1 MEQHHLKSAHHSNVN
16 PSPEHHDIVKTL
28 IEHNIILQ
36 KKAIEIIDSTNQL
49 NKKID
54 RLLNIF
60 EEASKHVLEVG
71 EDKKI
76 LELTDKLEELL
87 EQNRNISKGLTIL
100 EGYVKSKVQFEG
112 ARQF

>member
-1 MEQHHLKSAHHSNVN
+1 MFKECDTMDDKSVQTKPTGSLQ
-16 PSPEHHDIVKTL
+16 KTL
-28 IEHNIILQ
+28 AENHIALQRKNIDLIQSVHNL
-36 KKAIEIIDSTNQL
+36 TT
-49 NKKID
+49 KID
-54 RLLNIF
+54 KLIGIF

>member
-1 MEQHHLKSAHHSNVN
+1 MEQHHLRSEHNS
-16 PSPEHHDIVKTL
+16 SSSTEHHDLVRAL
-28 IEHNIILQ
+28 MEHNVILQ
-36 KKAIEIIDSTNQL
+36 KKSVELIDATNQL
-49 NKKID
+49 NKRID

-87 EQNRNISKGLTIL
+87 EQNKNITKGLAIL
-100 EGYVKSKVQFEG
+100 
-112 ARQF
+112 

>member
-1 MEQHHLKSAHHSNVN
+1 M
-16 PSPEHHDIVKTL
+16 
-28 IEHNIILQ
+28 EHNIILQ
-36 KKAIEIIDSTNQL
+36 KKAVEIIDATNQL
-49 NKKID
+49 NKRID
-54 RLLNIF
+54 KLLNIF

-87 EQNRNISKGLTIL
+87 EQNKNITKGLTIL
-100 EGYVKSKVQFEG
+100 ESYVKNKAQFEG

>member
-1 MEQHHLKSAHHSNVN
+1 MEHKKEIHHS
-16 PSPEHHDIVKTL
+16 SEHQSSVHQDLVRTL

-36 KKAIEIIDSTNQL
+36 KKSIEIIDATNQL

-54 RLLNIF
+54 RLLNVF

-71 EDKKI
+71 EDRKI

-87 EQNRNISKGLTIL
+87 EQNKNISKGLTIL
-100 EGYVKSKVQFEG
+100 EGYVKNKMQFEG
-112 ARQF
+112 SRQF

>member
-1 MEQHHLKSAHHSNVN
+1 MA
-16 PSPEHHDIVKTL
+16 EHHKTEYSLGTEDHHNPHNDLIKIL
-28 IEHNIILQ
+28 IEHNVILQ
-36 KKAIEIIDSTNQL
+36 KKTIEIIDATNQL
-49 NKKID
+49 NKRID
-54 RLLNIF
+54 KLLNIF